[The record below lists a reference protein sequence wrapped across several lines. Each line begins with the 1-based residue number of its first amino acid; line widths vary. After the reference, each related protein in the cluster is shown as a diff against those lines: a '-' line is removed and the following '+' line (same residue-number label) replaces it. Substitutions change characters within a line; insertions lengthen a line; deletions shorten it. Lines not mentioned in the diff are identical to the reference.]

1 MPPDAR
7 PLMARWSVVG
17 LMGGLAAGTAFA
29 VPGGGE
35 ELVTPL
41 LVPVAAAVGGAA
53 VGAAVGFASA
63 GRRAR
68 RPRRAAG
75 RAEPDLATPP
85 PEPDLGGLPAPPSL
99 DGAAPEGWYTD
110 PLDDSEQRW
119 WDGEAWTGHV
129 WRPRHR
135 TN

>member
-1 MPPDAR
+1 
-7 PLMARWSVVG
+7 MARWSVVG

-41 LVPVAAAVGGAA
+41 LLPAAAAAGGA
-53 VGAAVGFASA
+53 VLGAAVGFASA
-63 GRRAR
+63 GRRSR
-68 RPRRAAG
+68 RPRRAAE
-75 RAEPDLATPP
+75 RFEPDVEARPAA
-85 PEPDLGGLPAPPSL
+85 PDVSRLPAPPSL

-135 TN
+135 ITD